1 MWILS
6 QLKKKRTE
14 TRRWPDT
21 AHESLWAIRSQTL
34 SICLE
39 RWASPADL
47 SGSVT
52 WCFKKCRNFHNR
64 KQHLAL
70 QVCLSLFSLNVV
82 SLESSLPHPSPTS
95 TLTAYPPQGLK
106 GSSASSPLPEASTW
120 LPPERDQKCLRNKI
134 SLVPFFMTKQPF
146 FKASVMQLN
155 NG

>member
-1 MWILS
+1 MNFITIKKKKNRNKKMTRHCTWVTVSDKKPNTQYLPWALGFSHWPVRLSDLVLQEMQKLS
-6 QLKKKRTE
+6 QQKT
-14 TRRWPDT
+14 
-21 AHESLWAIRSQTL
+21 TL
-34 SICLE
+34 GT
-39 RWASPADL
+39 
-47 SGSVT
+47 SG
-52 WCFKKCRNFHNR
+52 
-64 KQHLAL
+64 
-70 QVCLSLFSLNVV
+70 LSLFSLNVV